1 VNRKDQR
8 QLETVRRGQVDT
20 AEHLATSQEAIK
32 ESLAVLER
40 SDRMEAAGK
49 PKAHD
54 RPSEGHG
61 QDRAAQG
68 KRRPRRS
75 VRRPAAP

>member
-20 AEHLATSQEAIK
+20 AKHLAKSQEAIE
-32 ESLAVLER
+32 ESMSVLQPNDKAEVGR
-40 SDRMEAAGK
+40 KPEADRQ
-49 PKAHD
+49 PF
-54 RPSEGHG
+54 EGHG
-61 QDRAAQG
+61 QDRAVEG

-75 VRRPAAP
+75 GAAR